1 MPNPNHRI
9 EGGGV
14 GERAGERAGGGKG
27 RGKVKLSRVN
37 F

>member
-14 GERAGERAGGGKG
+14 GERAGGGKG